1 MDALTE
7 LSQRIPSFP
16 GYADEDARKLSDEL
30 VRSYLGERLTDLEYR
45 LHLDDPAR
53 EDALE
58 SVIFRSEFVNQ
69 QVFRTYS
76 EACMDDAS
84 AAAVSACDARVI
96 DLADAA
102 AKVDAASFDAYIG
115 DVQAAL
121 DKRDEV
127 MRRIRSAE
135 E

>member
-1 MDALTE
+1 MDSLTE
-7 LSQRIPSFP
+7 LTQRIPSFP
-16 GYADEDARKLSDEL
+16 GYAEEDGRRLSDEL

-58 SVIFRSEFVNQ
+58 SLIFRTEFVNQ
-69 QVFRTYS
+69 AVFRTYS

-84 AAAVSACDARVI
+84 AAALYACDARVL

-102 AKVDAASFDAYIG
+102 VKIDATSFDGYVA

-121 DKRDEV
+121 DKRDDV
-127 MRRIRSAE
+127 MKHIRSLE
-135 E
+135 G